1 MKKTLSVYSIAL
13 TYGMLFLIMIPAGCA
28 VMIEP
33 GPTPIVLPPHKTIP
47 VLPEPTDFTPPEL
60 ISLVFPQRMLQYS
73 PGDYSEFFIEISI
86 PTSQLNSAKSIVS
99 NGTHYLIVPGISPNE
114 GVAVLTIP
122 REMFEFEMQ
131 QDSNTFHVL
140 FADYYFKFYPDL
152 SVITGDT
159 DKGASTSQNSPQSL
173 FAKIKSSK
181 VSKVSSVNINSFAVT
196 RAAPA
201 STASTASLVSQDTV
215 SSSGETPAGGHF
227 DMASFAAS
235 YRSGGSAIAS
245 KGFGS
250 DVLAA
255 RGIGE

>member
-1 MKKTLSVYSIAL
+1 MKKILSVYSIAL
-13 TYGMLFLIMIPAGCA
+13 TCGILFLIMIPAGCA
-28 VMIEP
+28 VIIEP

-73 PGDYSEFFIEISI
+73 PGDYSEYFIEISI

-122 REMFEFEMQ
+122 KEMFDFEMQ

-159 DKGASTSQNSPQSL
+159 DNGGSSSQESPQSL
-173 FAKIKSSK
+173 FSKIKSLK
-181 VSKVSSVNINSFAVT
+181 LSKVSSVNISSFAGN
-196 RAAPA
+196 RATTA
-201 STASTASLVSQDTV
+201 STASTASFVSQDTV
-215 SSSGETPAGGHF
+215 SSVSETPVSGTF

-235 YRSGGSAIAS
+235 YRSGGTEIAS

-250 DVLAA
+250 DILAA
-255 RGIGE
+255 RGIGG

>member
-13 TYGMLFLIMIPAGCA
+13 TCGMLFLIMIPAGCA
-28 VMIEP
+28 VVVEP

-60 ISLVFPQRMLQYS
+60 VSLVFPQRMLQYS
-73 PGDYSEFFIEISI
+73 PGDYSEYYIEISI
-86 PTSQLNSAKSIVS
+86 PTTQLNSAKSIVS

-122 REMFEFEMQ
+122 REMFDFEMQ

-152 SVITGDT
+152 SAITGDT
-159 DKGASTSQNSPQSL
+159 DNGGSSSQSSPQSL
-173 FAKIKSSK
+173 FSKIRSSK
-181 VSKVSSVNINSFAVT
+181 LSKVSSVNISSFAAT
-196 RAAPA
+196 RATNTLSA
-201 STASTASLVSQDTV
+201 SMASLVSQDKV
-215 SSSGETPAGGHF
+215 SSSSQTTTGGNF

-235 YRSGGSAIAS
+235 YRSGGTAIAS
-245 KGFGS
+245 KSFGS
-250 DVLAA
+250 NVLAA
-255 RGIGE
+255 RGIG

>member
-13 TYGMLFLIMIPAGCA
+13 TCGVLFLIMIPAGCA
-28 VMIEP
+28 VIIEL

-73 PGDYSEFFIEISI
+73 PGDYSEYFIEISI
-86 PTSQLNSAKSIVS
+86 PTSQLSSAQRIIS

-122 REMFEFEMQ
+122 KEMFDFEMQ

-140 FADYYFKFYPDL
+140 FADYYFKFYPHL

-159 DKGASTSQNSPQSL
+159 DNGGSSSQNSPQSL
-173 FAKIKSSK
+173 FSKIRSSK
-181 VSKVSSVNINSFAVT
+181 LSKISSVSISSFAAS
-196 RAAPA
+196 RA
-201 STASTASLVSQDTV
+201 TASTTASPVSLVSQAPV
-215 SSSGETPAGGHF
+215 SFSDETPASGNF
-227 DMASFAAS
+227 DMASFAAL
-235 YRSGGSAIAS
+235 YRSGGTAIAS
-245 KGFGS
+245 KSFGS

-255 RGIGE
+255 RGIGG